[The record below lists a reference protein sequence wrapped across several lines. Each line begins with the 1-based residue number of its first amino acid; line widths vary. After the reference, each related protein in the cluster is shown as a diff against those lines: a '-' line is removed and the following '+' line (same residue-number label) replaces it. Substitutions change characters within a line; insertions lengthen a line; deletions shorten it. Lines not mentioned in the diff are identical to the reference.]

1 VSLVI
6 ITCLIAAIAI
16 LIASTTAG
24 MRGDNLRCHVLGIT
38 SIVVALV
45 PFVIVLMAVG
55 GAGA

>member
-24 MRGDNLRCHVLGIT
+24 MRGDNLRCHLLGIT
-38 SIVVALV
+38 SIGVALV
-45 PFVIVLMAVG
+45 PFVIVALSLPK
-55 GAGA
+55 